1 MSRDQW
7 SQTPASNDLSG
18 YGQTGMAPSKVKN
31 AFWDVMADLTVDAS
45 LPTSAGTANAQTV
58 TNTRQFGAL
67 FTGMYQWFLPG
78 FTNTGAVTLAV
89 DGLAAKNIFANGIAA
104 IAGML
109 VTNVPALVKYD
120 GTQWNLMNPQRS
132 TGSFTLTISTSYL
145 TVQQTGTINYGIGQ
159 DGKSVQ
165 VRNTVAIIGTSNATT
180 MIGTGVPSI
189 LAPTT
194 STSGAHRPFYL
205 GEDNSAFFIGFL
217 DVGQASAGQWQ
228 FFGNTTLSTGGF
240 TNTGTKGFQVCEF
253 SFNKD

>member
-58 TNTRQFGAL
+58 TNTRQFAAL

-89 DGLAAKNIFANGIAA
+89 DGLAAKNIFANGVAA

-109 VTNVPALVKYD
+109 ATNVPALVKYD
-120 GTQWNLMNPQRS
+120 GTQWNLINPQRS
-132 TGSFTLTISTSYL
+132 TGSFTITLTGMTSA
-145 TVQQTGTINYGIGQ
+145 TTGTVNYAISQ
-159 DGKSVQ
+159 DGK
-165 VRNTVAIIGTSNATT
+165 TVIAWVPSQIAGTSNTNSMT
-180 MIGTGVPSI
+180 GTGVPNAIKSVTDHGPQI
-189 LAPTT
+189 LLEDAGGGVFSYFTGSNT
-194 STSGAHRPFYL
+194 NTWTFNKGTSGA
-205 GEDNSAFFIGFL
+205 S
-217 DVGQASAGQWQ
+217 
-228 FFGNTTLSTGGF
+228 GF
-240 TNTGTKGFQVCEF
+240 TNSGLKGIVAAITIQAYTL
-253 SFNKD
+253 D